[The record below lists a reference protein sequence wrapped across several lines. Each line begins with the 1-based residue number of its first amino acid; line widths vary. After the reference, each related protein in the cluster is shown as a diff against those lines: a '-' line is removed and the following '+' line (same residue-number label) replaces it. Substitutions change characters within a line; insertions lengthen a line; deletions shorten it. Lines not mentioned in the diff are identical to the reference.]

1 MLEPVAEKPV
11 RKRKRCAMEG
21 CPRGAVQNTDTG
33 EFGRGGVRGG
43 NDTPGG
49 LSLALS
55 LALSLSL
62 SQRVSVCVCVQGTGM
77 ICLEVSLSFTLSL
90 SLSL

>member
-21 CPRGAVQNTDTG
+21 CPRGAVENNVEDTKLSTNKQHSLSDTG
-33 EFGRGGVRGG
+33 EFGRGGGVRSG

-49 LSLALS
+49 LSLS

-62 SQRVSVCVCVQGTGM
+62 S
-77 ICLEVSLSFTLSL
+77 LSL
-90 SLSL
+90 RE